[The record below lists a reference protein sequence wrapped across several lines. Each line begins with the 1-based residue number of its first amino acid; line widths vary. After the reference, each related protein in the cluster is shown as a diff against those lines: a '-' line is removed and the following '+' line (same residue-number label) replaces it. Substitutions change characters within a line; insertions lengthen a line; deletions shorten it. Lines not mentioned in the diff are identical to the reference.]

1 MRVGEKSPTASRRDP
16 GSSRRG
22 GDGVEAASEDGQKQE
37 VRKGG
42 GGASPVAKVVKPK
55 VVKDDEGDMSPDYD
69 DDYDGEDNVLG
80 ELLGGG
86 DDEYL

>member
-1 MRVGEKSPTASRRDP
+1 MAP
-16 GSSRRG
+16 
-22 GDGVEAASEDGQKQE
+22 GDGCGEQVGTAKEMVGGGRAHLASEDGQKQE